1 MRRGVLAQCASI
13 GRPVGLHHAA
23 ISGGQTPMPF
33 VNLVEKFFE
42 PAEVSAASGL
52 SID

>member
-1 MRRGVLAQCASI
+1 
-13 GRPVGLHHAA
+13 
-23 ISGGQTPMPF
+23 MPF